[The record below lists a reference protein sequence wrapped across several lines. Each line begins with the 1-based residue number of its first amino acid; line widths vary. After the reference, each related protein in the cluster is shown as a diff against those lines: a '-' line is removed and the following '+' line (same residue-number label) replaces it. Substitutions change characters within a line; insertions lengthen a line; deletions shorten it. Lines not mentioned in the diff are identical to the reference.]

1 MLTVVILTT
10 AFSMCFS
17 AGATRANVTKKEHT
31 YDIAVVFD
39 NSGSMYISDDGTTP
53 RKSWSRA
60 QYAMEIFASMLNY
73 ENGDKLTIYPMWKVA
88 VDGTST
94 TPKNFTFEDN
104 LNVEPIVIE
113 SDKDIELIA
122 NMFTYNAH
130 ETPFEPVREAYS
142 HLKKSKATDKWLVV
156 LTDGDFKYDSRSE
169 ANQPEQTFFNTKQE
183 LDSFASEEIKVQYL
197 GIGSAKNM
205 DDEKNKDEI
214 NNPNLFSQNSS
225 DTSLEKDLSTI
236 CNRIFKRSV
245 LETSKYLNGK
255 QLKLDLSMNSL
266 IVFAQGNG
274 VSITSLKDEDGNE
287 IAPVMDSGVRQ
298 FRTKGCGNYKSVY
311 DDSLYGQ
318 VVSFGACE
326 KGTYTLEYSSAKDI
340 QIFYEPDV
348 DIVVTLTNSD
358 GKVIYDSSKVTDDDI
373 EITAGDYKFNY
384 KVIDNHDK
392 NKENPEDISKSPLLG
407 NLDLSAEII
416 PSQGDPM
423 KVKNGAKISFAEDE
437 ETYIKVSG
445 TYLEDYTITTDDNK
459 AAFSFKV
466 KLPEVADLKMNVEGA
481 DNWYTIKDH
490 EKWQPI
496 KVGLTVNGAPLTAEQ
511 MDSLNFAVTPSKETL
526 ALKVEQMKDQSA
538 YMVCIAKDDN
548 GVFVQPE
555 TGVYTLDFSAEL
567 PADGFGQVPKASDK
581 KMFEI
586 QKYAEYWRW
595 LIYVI
600 VFGVLIALFCIFM
613 SQKVLPKK
621 LNKENMSF
629 FMMGREIGGGTL
641 RYDRKGRKLEIKSDA
656 VPNKFDAECRASFSL
671 VPVDRRWTASKNRQ
685 IGIVGI
691 TSSTLG
697 VNKIVV
703 DGVIFTKKDG
713 KFVPKSSPDEPIDEK
728 TNAPNIKIETRY
740 SYLDC
745 TTTQA

>member
-39 NSGSMYISDDGTTP
+39 NSGSMYEKGE
-53 RKSWSRA
+53 KAWSRA

-94 TPKNFTFEDN
+94 TPENFTFEDN

-130 ETPFEPVREAYS
+130 ETPFQPVREAHTY
-142 HLKKSKATDKWLVV
+142 LKKSKATDKWLIV
-156 LTDGDFKYDSRSE
+156 LTDGKFYYDSRSE
-169 ANQPEQTFFNTKQE
+169 AKKGGQQFNDAQE
-183 LDSFASEEIKVQYL
+183 ELNKLASGDIMIQYL
-197 GIGSAKNM
+197 GIGAAEEI
-205 DDEKNKDEI
+205 DDSQ
-214 NNPNLFSQNSS
+214 NPNLFSLYSS

-236 CNRIFKRSV
+236 CNSIFKRSV
-245 LETSKYLNGK
+245 LDTSKYLNGK

-298 FRTKGCGNYKSVY
+298 FRTKGCGNYPFVY

-384 KVIDNHDK
+384 KVIDNRDK
-392 NKENPEDISKSPLLG
+392 NKENPKDISKSPLLG

-416 PSQGDPM
+416 PSQGEPM
-423 KVKNGAKISFAEDE
+423 KVENGAKISFAEDE

-526 ALKVEQMKDQSA
+526 ALKVEQLKDQSA
-538 YMVCIAKDDN
+538 YMVYIAKDEN